1 MSALKDKQ
9 GVDMALNKQSKR
21 KSHTQTQTQIQK

>member
-9 GVDMALNKQSKR
+9 GIDMALNKQSKR
-21 KSHTQTQTQIQK
+21 KSHTQTQIQK